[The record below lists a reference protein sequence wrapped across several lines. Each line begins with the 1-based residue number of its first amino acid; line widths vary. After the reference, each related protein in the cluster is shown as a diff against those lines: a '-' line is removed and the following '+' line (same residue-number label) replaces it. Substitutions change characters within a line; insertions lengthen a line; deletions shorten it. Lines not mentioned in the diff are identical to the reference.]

1 MKNKQ
6 YIELLLVFNYYFE
19 QIIEWS
25 NGLKIKCRSFTG
37 IFEPDTEP
45 EDDNYIGQY
54 AAAVH
59 EVKIL
64 HKGNDNSVKIYN
76 KCIEITLKNIPEKI
90 FNENGT
96 IIWNRPFE
104 LKSL

>member
-45 EDDNYIGQY
+45 EDDNYIG
-54 AAAVH
+54 
-59 EVKIL
+59 
-64 HKGNDNSVKIYN
+64 
-76 KCIEITLKNIPEKI
+76 
-90 FNENGT
+90 
-96 IIWNRPFE
+96 
-104 LKSL
+104 